1 MPDDVPD
8 DENQPSDTTEESPA
22 DLAAKKAAL
31 AAGGKKTGSTDPAD
45 YPEKPDEDVSGP
57 K

>member
-1 MPDDVPD
+1 MPDYEPD
-8 DENQPSDTTEESPA
+8 EDKIETIEESPA

-31 AAGGKKTGSTDPAD
+31 AAGGTKTGSTDPAD
-45 YPEKPDEDVSGP
+45 YPEKLDEDVSGS